1 MIRAFRFDN
10 NHILQTEELI
20 ETLKANA
27 WFDLIEPTQEED
39 NRIEAVCGI
48 SIPTRDE
55 MAEIEISSRLYQE
68 DGAVFM
74 TALVLANVDHGNF
87 TLEPVSFILTGSN
100 LVTVRYHVPKA
111 FELFTSRALREAS
124 GCGTNASALVM
135 LLEAVVDRAADV
147 LERTAREIDGL
158 SARIFGLR
166 DAEKAKGPVFESV
179 LVELG
184 KMGDLTSALRDS
196 LISLDRVSSYLAL
209 SLPRYDKDKALKERL
224 KTLNRD
230 IRSISDH
237 TGFLSQKVTFLLDA
251 TLGLI
256 NIEQNNIIKIF
267 SIAAVVLLPPTLVAS
282 AYGMNFTHMPELEWV
297 LGYPMAIGLMVV
309 SALIPFLYFKRKGW
323 L

>member
-1 MIRAFRFDN
+1 MIRAFCFEN
-10 NHILQTEELI
+10 NHILPTDAPF
-20 ETLKANA
+20 ETLTAGT

-39 NRIEAVCGI
+39 RQIEAICGI

-55 MAEIEISSRLYQE
+55 MAEIEISSRLYRE

-87 TLEPVSFILTGSN
+87 TLEPISFILSGKN
-100 LVTVRYHVPKA
+100 LVTVRYHIPKS
-111 FELFTSRALREAS
+111 FEQFTMRALREAS

-135 LLEAVVDRAADV
+135 LLEAIVDRAADV

-166 DAEKAKGPVFESV
+166 DAEKAKGPAFESV
-179 LVELG
+179 LVDLG
-184 KMGDLTSALRDS
+184 KMGDLASAIRDS
-196 LISLDRVSSYLAL
+196 LISLDRVGGFLAL
-209 SLPRYDKDKALKERL
+209 ALPTYDKDKALKEQL
-224 KTLNRD
+224 KTLTRD
-230 IRSISDH
+230 IRSIADH
-237 TGFLSQKVTFLLDA
+237 TGFLSQKITFLLDA

-282 AYGMNFTHMPELEWV
+282 AYGMNFANMPELEWTF
-297 LGYPMAIGLMVV
+297 GYPMAIGMMIV
-309 SALIPFLYFKRKGW
+309 SALIPYLYFKRKGW